1 MKRSNRYL
9 VRIFFLCVLSSML
22 FQNLSFGQPKNDFT
36 FQGIEISIPENVA
49 TVSFNEL
56 NMESGYNNV
65 IHAWMQFNEI
75 PNQEQQDAVKNGGVE
90 FLDYIAKGT
99 YLVRFSTTVSREL
112 LSSNNVK
119 GIIPVHQDVKIE
131 SEIRNGSI
139 NSWAIEGDKAKL
151 IVVLFDGINMDEV
164 ISTFETSGV
173 EILNH
178 YRGHA
183 ILEVSLPIAQIN
195 SLGDFNFVKW
205 VEEITAPSI
214 KDDTR
219 GKACTVRMDWILK
232 LQQEDNTQVKT
243 SE

>member
-131 SEIRNGSI
+131 SEIAR
-139 NSWAIEGDKAKL
+139 
-151 IVVLFDGINMDEV
+151 
-164 ISTFETSGV
+164 
-173 EILNH
+173 
-178 YRGHA
+178 
-183 ILEVSLPIAQIN
+183 
-195 SLGDFNFVKW
+195 
-205 VEEITAPSI
+205 
-214 KDDTR
+214 
-219 GKACTVRMDWILK
+219 
-232 LQQEDNTQVKT
+232 
-243 SE
+243 